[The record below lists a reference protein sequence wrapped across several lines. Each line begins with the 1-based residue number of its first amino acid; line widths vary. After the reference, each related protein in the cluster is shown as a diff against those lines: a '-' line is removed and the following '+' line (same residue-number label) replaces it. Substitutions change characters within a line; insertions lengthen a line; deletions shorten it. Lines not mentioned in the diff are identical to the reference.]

1 MILYTP
7 AVQLFHKKRSKK
19 AKIDFHGSYIIW
31 PMFGHFHLYN
41 PSHKDH
47 YFPFDLHFQKLRPR
61 SSKKALSFLCFAN
74 LDQPAAKDDGD
85 DDESD
90 DLAYLNQPADDLG
103 QLDDDDGDG
112 DGDEEDQGGGEEE
125 EDQLEEHGVEQR
137 VHAEAEVVWVPGG
150 APEV

>member
-1 MILYTP
+1 MSSLVPTQYDQSLAIFNFSP
-7 AVQLFHKKRSKK
+7 F
-19 AKIDFHGSYIIW
+19 
-31 PMFGHFHLYN
+31 
-41 PSHKDH
+41 SHKGH
-47 YFPFDLHFQKLRPR
+47 YFPFGLHIQKLRPR

-85 DDESD
+85 DDEND

-112 DGDEEDQGGGEEE
+112 DGNEEDQGGGEEE
-125 EDQLEEHGVEQR
+125 EDQLEEHSVEQR
-137 VHAEAEVVWVPGG
+137 VHAEVEVVGVPRG